1 MLFNSFNYLYFLPLV
16 FITYWA
22 LSKFGRKKQ
31 NLFLLIASYF
41 FYGLWD
47 FRFLGLLFF
56 SSIVDFYAAQ
66 KIFKADNKEK
76 KKLFIL
82 FSLFWNL
89 GILFVFKYF
98 NFFVNSFSG
107 LFSLKDGYH
116 FQLVSIIIPVG
127 LSFYTFQT
135 LSYSIDVYKGK
146 IKPTD
151 NLIEFLC
158 FVSFF
163 PQLVAGPIER
173 ASSLLP
179 QFLKNRRFS
188 YENLREGLR
197 QILWG
202 LFKKMVIADNIAIA
216 VNTIFDTPSSYQS
229 TEIFYGLTLFYFQI
243 YCDFSGYADIAIGSA
258 RLLGFKLSVNFRTP
272 HFSHSIP
279 EFWRKWNI
287 TVSTWFRDYIFLPL
301 AKKTNRSEKSISA
314 VTLLTFFLIG
324 LWHGANWTFIFFGLF
339 HGIFMIV
346 YRYISL
352 PTKKK
357 FKLKWHFFFIDS
369 LFILF
374 CFFLLVISSAF
385 FRASDI
391 ETSFFILKRLFSF
404 IPDPNFET
412 IIGLK
417 SLFIIPLI
425 IIEFFTK
432 NLKYP
437 LEALENRTSRIF
449 RWSIY
454 YLLIFMILRYGGPQE
469 SFIYFQF

>member
-16 FITYWA
+16 FITYWV

-107 LFSLKDGYH
+107 LFSLKDEYH

-188 YENLREGLR
+188 YENLSEGLR

>member
-107 LFSLKDGYH
+107 LFSLKDEYH

-188 YENLREGLR
+188 YENLSEGLR

>member
-107 LFSLKDGYH
+107 LFSLKDEYH

-188 YENLREGLR
+188 YENLSEGLR

-357 FKLKWHFFFIDS
+357 FKLKLHFFFIDS

>member
-76 KKLFIL
+76 KRLFIL

-107 LFSLKDGYH
+107 LFSLKDEYH

-188 YENLREGLR
+188 YENLSEGLR

>member
-76 KKLFIL
+76 KGLFIL

-107 LFSLKDGYH
+107 LFSLKDEYH

-188 YENLREGLR
+188 YENLSEGLR

>member
-107 LFSLKDGYH
+107 LFSLKDEYH

-188 YENLREGLR
+188 YENLSEGLR

-437 LEALENRTSRIF
+437 LETLENRTSRIF